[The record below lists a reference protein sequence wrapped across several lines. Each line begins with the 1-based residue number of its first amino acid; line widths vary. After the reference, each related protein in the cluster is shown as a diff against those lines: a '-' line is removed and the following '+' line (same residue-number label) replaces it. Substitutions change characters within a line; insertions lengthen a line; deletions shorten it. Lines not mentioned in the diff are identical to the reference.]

1 MCSTLFIQYC
11 IYFDYKRQSD
21 HSFKD
26 KENQKLARER
36 GDLSKSAYLIDAEA
50 VQKFFPEETHLSE
63 EFLVQ
68 GGDEKCVGLL
78 ANVTAVHT
86 QAQQLL
92 LGLQQALPAPQLQ
105 MLLTELTVISQR
117 TVSAQSLT

>member
-26 KENQKLARER
+26 KENQK
-36 GDLSKSAYLIDAEA
+36 
-50 VQKFFPEETHLSE
+50 
-63 EFLVQ
+63 
-68 GGDEKCVGLL
+68 GDEKCVGLL